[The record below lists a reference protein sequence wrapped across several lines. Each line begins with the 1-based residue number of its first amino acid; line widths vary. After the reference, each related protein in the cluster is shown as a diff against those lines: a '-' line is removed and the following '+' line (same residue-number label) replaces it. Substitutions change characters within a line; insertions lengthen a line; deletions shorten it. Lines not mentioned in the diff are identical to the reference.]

1 MEQQNVQVMQ
11 KRQRPGKLVWK
22 RLKKSKTAM
31 FGLVIIVLLVLMAIF
46 ADFVAPYSYKEQNF
60 EDRFQY
66 PSWEHIMGTDDFGR
80 DIFSRVIYGARI
92 SLFVALV
99 SVVISFAVGVT
110 LGVTAGFYGGGYE
123 TVVMRVLDAF
133 MSIPS
138 LLCAVSVSAALGTGL
153 IQTAIAI
160 AIATVPA
167 FARIARA
174 SVITVKGV
182 EYVEAAR
189 SIGANNFRIML
200 RHIIPNSLA
209 PIFVQTTLSI
219 VNAILT
225 ISMLSF
231 IGLGIQLP
239 TPEWGSMLAMGREYI
254 RDFWPVVTF
263 PGVMIM
269 ITLISFNMLGD
280 GLRDALDPRLKQ

>member
-1 MEQQNVQVMQ
+1 MEPKTI
-11 KRQRPGKLVWK
+11 KRQRSGKLVWK
-22 RLKKSKTAM
+22 RLRRSKTAM
-31 FGLVIIVLLVLMAIF
+31 LGLVIITLLVLMAVF
-46 ADFVAPYSYKEQNF
+46 APWIAPYDYAAQDFSA
-60 EDRFQY
+60 RFQY
-66 PSWEHIMGTDDFGR
+66 PSLAHIMGTDDFGR
-80 DIFSRVIYGARI
+80 DIFSRVIYGTRV

-99 SVVISFAVGVT
+99 SVVISFLVGVF
-110 LGVTAGFYGGGYE
+110 LGASSAFYGGLYE
-123 TVVMRVLDAF
+123 TVVMRVLDVF
-133 MSIPS
+133 MAIPS
-138 LLCAVSVSAALGTGL
+138 LLCAISVSAALGTGL

-160 AIATVPA
+160 AIASVPA
-167 FARIARA
+167 FARVTCA
-174 SVITVKGV
+174 SVITVKET
-182 EYVEAAR
+182 EYIEAAR
-189 SIGANNFRIML
+189 SIGASNARILL
-200 RHIIPNSLA
+200 RHILPNSLA

-231 IGLGIQLP
+231 IGLGIQPP
-239 TPEWGSMLAMGREYI
+239 TPEWGSMLSMGREYI

>member
-1 MEQQNVQVMQ
+1 MEQG
-11 KRQRPGKLVWK
+11 KRQRPMGLVWK
-22 RLKKSKTAM
+22 RLKRSKMAM
-31 FGLVIIVLLVLMAIF
+31 LGLIIIVLLILMAIF
-46 ADFVAPYSYKEQNF
+46 APMVTPYDYAAQNF
-60 EDRFQY
+60 SEKFQY
-66 PSWEHIMGTDDFGR
+66 PSLSHIMGTDDFGR
-80 DIFSRVIYGARI
+80 DIFSRVVYGTRI

-99 SVVISFAVGVT
+99 SVVISFVVGVF
-110 LGVTAGFYGGGYE
+110 LGVTSAFYGGLYE
-123 TVVMRVLDAF
+123 TGVMRVLDAF

-138 LLCAVSVSAALGTGL
+138 LLCAISVSAALGAGL

-160 AIATVPA
+160 AIASVPA
-167 FARIARA
+167 FARVTRA
-174 SVITVKGV
+174 SVITVRET

-189 SIGANNFRIML
+189 SIGADSARIML

-231 IGLGIQLP
+231 IGLGIQPP

-254 RDFWPVVTF
+254 RDFWPVVMF

-280 GLRDALDPRLKQ
+280 GLRDALDPRLK